1 MSLRSRKFES
11 LSVILPVMNETALLE
26 KTVEIIMADCKKDIS
41 QIIIVVSE
49 RTAPESRVV
58 CEKIKRNYGER
69 VYLFQQTLPFLGG
82 AIRDSFARIKGSHV
96 LMMASDMETPPERV
110 KDFIRE
116 AKDNPDMVI
125 TGSRWIKG
133 GGFRGYSFLKY
144 ALNFIFQRLFSLLYG
159 VRLTDMTY
167 GYRVFPADLVKSIRW
182 EELRH
187 PFLFETLV
195 KPLRLGIR
203 VREIPVEWKAR
214 QEGTSQNTFLRNFEY
229 FRIGLKTLFYSREA
243 ILK

>member
-26 KTVEIIMADCKKDIS
+26 KTVEIIMSGCEKDIS
-41 QIIIVVSE
+41 QIIIVVSGK
-49 RTAPESRVV
+49 TAPESRAV
-58 CEKIKRNYGER
+58 CEKIKQRYGER
-69 VYLFQQTLPFLGG
+69 VYLFQQSLPFLGG
-82 AIRDSFARIKGSHV
+82 AIRDSFARVKGSHV
-96 LMMASDMETPPERV
+96 LMMASDLETPPERV

-116 AKDNPDMVI
+116 AKDNPGMII

-133 GGFRGYSFLKY
+133 GGFEGYSFLKY
-144 ALNFIFQRLFSLLYG
+144 VLNFIFQRFFSLLYG

-167 GYRVFPADLVKSIRW
+167 GYRVFPADVVKSIRW

-195 KPLRLGIR
+195 KPLRLGLR
-203 VREIPVEWKAR
+203 VKEIPVEWKAR
-214 QEGTSQNTFLRNFEY
+214 EEGVSQNTFLRNFEY
-229 FRIGLKTLFYSREA
+229 FRIGLRTLFYSQGA
-243 ILK
+243 ILQ